1 MKKFKG
7 QVYSYIKS
15 LFRKFSFIFLSLIT
29 FLLVTTGLPVAAQHL
44 SVASSVGQ
52 VSDAAKLL
60 SEGKSFYERGSFSE
74 AIERWERASKDYELQ
89 NDRSGQALSLSYLS
103 LAYQEMG
110 ELEKAQKAIDRSI
123 DLLKKQPQLE
133 ANSTAI
139 LAKALNA
146 RGSIELRKGQTEAAL
161 ETWQEAEKNYDLIGD
176 KTGVLGS
183 QIDRIQALQT
193 LGLYRRSQFLLEQ
206 IQQKLQAEPD
216 SQLKAA
222 GLRSLGVV
230 EQVVGNLTKSKELL
244 EQSLAVARNLNLPSE
259 TSATLFSLGNTARSL
274 QDYPIALEFYQ
285 QAAETTPSTLARLEA
300 RINQLSLLL
309 AEKNLQEAETLFKK
323 IESDLANLAASR
335 PAIYARVNLAQT
347 IIDAQFKL
355 ENSARILATAVQKAR
370 ELKDTRAESYALG
383 TLAHLYERNQQVGE
397 SLNLTRQALTIA
409 LEINAVDIAYQWQWQ
424 LGRLLKA
431 QGNIEEAIAAE
442 TEAYK
447 NIQSIRSDLIAIN
460 PEVQFSF
467 KESVEPL
474 YRDLVSLL
482 LRSSEPEKIP
492 QENLKQAREVIESLQ
507 LGEIENF
514 LKESCLD
521 AQPKQIDQIDR
532 TAAAIYPIILPDRLA
547 VILSIP
553 DKPLSYYETKLS
565 QQEIESTLEQL
576 LQSLNPAFSN
586 QLRLGFSQQVYDW
599 LIRPGETELNNNN
612 IKTLVFVPEGLLRN
626 IPMSA
631 LYDGQQY
638 LVQKYSIA
646 LAPSLQLLEPRALE
660 TEKLR
665 AITAG
670 VSQASQGFAPLP
682 GVETELTEIS
692 QAVPS
697 AQLLNQQFTSEN
709 FQKEISETT
718 FPVIHLATHGQF
730 SSNPEETFV
739 LTWDSQVKVRD
750 FEELLRSRART
761 RTNPIELL
769 VLSACETAEGDNR
782 AALGLAGMA
791 VRSGARSTIATLWSV
806 KDESTALLMTEF
818 YQKLVQPTAK
828 ITKAEALRQAQTD
841 LLNSPEYKHPFYW
854 APFILVGNWL

>member
-7 QVYSYIKS
+7 RVYSYIKS

-52 VSDAAKLL
+52 VSDGAKLL
-60 SEGKSFYERGSFSE
+60 SEGKSFYERGRFSE
-74 AIERWERASKDYELQ
+74 AIERWERAAKDYELQ

-103 LAYQEMG
+103 LAYQELG

-123 DLLKKQPQLE
+123 DLLKKQLQLDT
-133 ANSTAI
+133 NSTAI

-146 RGSIELRKGQTEAAL
+146 RGSIELTKGQTEAAL
-161 ETWQEAEKNYDLIGD
+161 QTWQEAEKNYDLIGD

-193 LGLYRRSQFLLEQ
+193 LGLYRRSQLLLEE
-206 IQQKLQAEPD
+206 IEQKLQAEPD

-285 QAAETTPSTLARLEA
+285 QAAATAPSTLARLEA
-300 RINQLSLLL
+300 QINQLSLLL
-309 AEKNLQEAETLFKK
+309 AEKNLQEAETLFKI
-323 IESDLANLAASR
+323 IETDLANLAASR
-335 PAIYARVNLAQT
+335 PTVYARVNLAQT
-347 IIDAQFKL
+347 LIDAQFKL

-370 ELKDTRAESYALG
+370 ELKDARAESYALG

-409 LEINAVDIAYQWQWQ
+409 LEINAADIAYQWQWQ

-447 NIQSIRSDLIAIN
+447 NIQLIRSDLIAIN

-492 QENLKQAREVIESLQ
+492 QENLRQAREVIESLQ

-521 AQPKQIDQIDR
+521 ARPKQIDQIDR

-553 DKPLSYYETKLS
+553 DKSLSYYETKLS
-565 QQEIESTLEQL
+565 QKEIESTLEQL

-599 LIRPGETELNNNN
+599 LIRPAETELNNNN

-660 TEKLR
+660 KEKLR

-697 AQLLNQQFTSEN
+697 SQLLNQQFTSEN

-750 FEELLRSRART
+750 FEELLRSRARN

-828 ITKAEALRQAQTD
+828 ITKAEALRQAQLD
-841 LLNSPEYKHPFYW
+841 LLNSTEFKHPFYW

>member
-1 MKKFKG
+1 
-7 QVYSYIKS
+7 
-15 LFRKFSFIFLSLIT
+15 
-29 FLLVTTGLPVAAQHL
+29 
-44 SVASSVGQ
+44 
-52 VSDAAKLL
+52 
-60 SEGKSFYERGSFSE
+60 
-74 AIERWERASKDYELQ
+74 
-89 NDRSGQALSLSYLS
+89 
-103 LAYQEMG
+103 
-110 ELEKAQKAIDRSI
+110 
-123 DLLKKQPQLE
+123 
-133 ANSTAI
+133 
-139 LAKALNA
+139 
-146 RGSIELRKGQTEAAL
+146 
-161 ETWQEAEKNYDLIGD
+161 
-176 KTGVLGS
+176 
-183 QIDRIQALQT
+183 
-193 LGLYRRSQFLLEQ
+193 
-206 IQQKLQAEPD
+206 
-216 SQLKAA
+216 
-222 GLRSLGVV
+222 
-230 EQVVGNLTKSKELL
+230 
-244 EQSLAVARNLNLPSE
+244 
-259 TSATLFSLGNTARSL
+259 
-274 QDYPIALEFYQ
+274 
-285 QAAETTPSTLARLEA
+285 
-300 RINQLSLLL
+300 
-309 AEKNLQEAETLFKK
+309 
-323 IESDLANLAASR
+323 
-335 PAIYARVNLAQT
+335 
-347 IIDAQFKL
+347 
-355 ENSARILATAVQKAR
+355 
-370 ELKDTRAESYALG
+370 
-383 TLAHLYERNQQVGE
+383 
-397 SLNLTRQALTIA
+397 
-409 LEINAVDIAYQWQWQ
+409 
-424 LGRLLKA
+424 
-431 QGNIEEAIAAE
+431 
-442 TEAYK
+442 
-447 NIQSIRSDLIAIN
+447 
-460 PEVQFSF
+460 
-467 KESVEPL
+467 
-474 YRDLVSLL
+474 
-482 LRSSEPEKIP
+482 
-492 QENLKQAREVIESLQ
+492 
-507 LGEIENF
+507 
-514 LKESCLD
+514 LD

-586 QLRLGFSQQVYDW
+586 QLRLGFSRQVYDW
-599 LIRPGETELNNNN
+599 LIRPGETELNNNS

-806 KDESTALLMTEF
+806 KDESTALLMTKF
-818 YQKLVQPTAK
+818 YQKLVQPTAE
-828 ITKAEALRQAQTD
+828 INKAEALRQAQID

>member
-74 AIERWERASKDYELQ
+74 AIERWERAAKDYELQ

-285 QAAETTPSTLARLEA
+285 QAAETAPSTLARLEA

-532 TAAAIYPIILPDRLA
+532 TAAAIYPIILPDRLV

-599 LIRPGETELNNNN
+599 LIRPGETELNNNS

-806 KDESTALLMTEF
+806 KDESTALLMTKF
-818 YQKLVQPTAK
+818 YQKLVQPTAE
-828 ITKAEALRQAQTD
+828 INKAEALRQAQID

>member
-1 MKKFKG
+1 MKKVKG
-7 QVYSYIKS
+7 RVYSYIKS
-15 LFRKFSFIFLSLIT
+15 LFRKLSFIFLSLIT
-29 FLLVTTGLPVAAQHL
+29 FLLVTTGLPVAAQHI
-44 SVASSVGQ
+44 SVASLVGQ
-52 VSDAAKLL
+52 VSDSAKLL
-60 SEGKSFYERGSFSE
+60 DEGKSFYERGRFSE
-74 AIERWERASKDYELQ
+74 AIELWKRAARDYELRG
-89 NDRSGQALSLSYLS
+89 DRSGQALSLSYLS
-103 LAYQEMG
+103 LAYQELG
-110 ELEKAQKAIDRSI
+110 ELQKAENAIDRSI
-123 DLLKKQPQLE
+123 DLLKKQPQLD

-146 RGSIELRKGQTEAAL
+146 RGSIELTKGQTEAAL

-176 KTGVLGS
+176 ETGVLGS

-193 LGLYRRSQFLLEQ
+193 LGLYRRSQLLLEQ
-206 IQQKLQAEPD
+206 IQQKLRSQPD

-230 EQVVGNLTKSKELL
+230 EQVVGNLTKSKDLL

-259 TSATLFSLGNTARSL
+259 TSATLFSLGNTARSS
-274 QDYPIALEFYQ
+274 QDYPAALEFYQ
-285 QAAETTPSTLARLEA
+285 QAAATAASILARLEA
-300 RINQLSLLL
+300 QINQLSLLL
-309 AEKNLQEAETLFKK
+309 AEKNLQEAETLFKI

-347 IIDAQFKL
+347 LIDAQFKL

-370 ELKDTRAESYALG
+370 ELKDARAESYALG
-383 TLAHLYERNQQVGE
+383 TLAHLYEQNQQVGE

-409 LEINAVDIAYQWQWQ
+409 QEINAADIAYQWQWQ
-424 LGRLLKA
+424 LGRLLKT

-447 NIQSIRSDLIAIN
+447 NIQSIRSDLVTIN

-482 LRSSEPEKIP
+482 LRSSEPKTIP

-532 TAAAIYPIILPDRLA
+532 TAAAIYPIILADRLA

-553 DKPLSYYETKLS
+553 DKSLSYYETKLS
-565 QQEIESTLEQL
+565 QKEIESTLEQL

-586 QLRLGFSQQVYDW
+586 QLRLRFSQQVYDW
-599 LIRPGETELNNNN
+599 LIRPAESELNNNN

-660 TEKLR
+660 KEKLR

-697 AQLLNQQFTSEN
+697 SQLLNQQFTSEN
-709 FQKEISETT
+709 FQREISETT

-828 ITKAEALRQAQTD
+828 ITKAEALRQAQLD
-841 LLNSPEYKHPFYW
+841 LLNSTEFKHPFYW

>member
-74 AIERWERASKDYELQ
+74 AIERWERAAKDYELQ